1 MCSVGDMSDIE
12 VDRLVPE
19 NYVCNEC
26 DNKFRGIGKHVM
38 CPSCQSEDV
47 VLE

>member
-1 MCSVGDMSDIE
+1 MCSVGDMNDIE

-19 NYVCNEC
+19 EYRCNEC
-26 DNKFRGIGKHVM
+26 NNTFKGIGKHVM

-47 VLE
+47 VLD